1 MSKKNKGDDSRREAP
16 SSLNKASNPQAKS
29 HGLKKL
35 TKAWQK
41 ASAPERA
48 EFLDKLGARQSE
60 AANETLGRPIAN
72 GRYLLP
78 AGVARIEQVMI
89 RRGIRPDAVMA
100 ELGFA
105 GQGQAL
111 TRALAKG
118 ASLRLAVIARL
129 EDWLAAEKREQ

>member
-1 MSKKNKGDDSRREAP
+1 MSKKNKSDESRRAAS
-16 SSLNKASNPQAKS
+16 SSLNEVSSAEAKS

-35 TKAWQK
+35 NKAWQK

-48 EFLDKLGARQSE
+48 EFLEKLGAWQSE
-60 AANETLGRPIAN
+60 VANETPGRPIAN

-78 AGVARIEQVMI
+78 SGVARIEQVMI
-89 RRGIRPDAVMA
+89 RRGIRPNAVMA

-129 EDWLAAEKREQ
+129 EDWLAAEKRDQ